1 MLLEDYES
9 MIGIKRKAGIISSS
23 IVTVQDIPL
32 IKFPIIENT
41 GIVKHGFSTR
51 FGGVSE
57 GIFFSMNL
65 SFTRGDNPEC
75 VTENYKRISNA
86 IGFDYRDIVMS
97 DQTHSTNIRIVS
109 NLDKGKGI
117 TKEKDFK
124 EVDGLVTN
132 VPGIPLVTLF
142 ADCVPLYFVD
152 PVKKVIGLSHSGWKG
167 TLNKI
172 GNRTVEV
179 MHETYGCK
187 PSDIVA
193 CVGPSICQD
202 CYEVGEDVAERFIG
216 QYSTSKINKIL
227 YKKNSD
233 KYQLN
238 LWKANEISL
247 LEAGIQPYN
256 LALPDICTCCNK
268 DILFSHRGLQGKR
281 GNLGAFLML
290 KNLD

>member
-1 MLLEDYES
+1 

>member
-75 VTENYKRISNA
+75 VMENYKRISNA

-152 PVKKVIGLSHSGWKG
+152 PVKRVIGLSHSGWKG

-202 CYEVGEDVAERFIG
+202 CYEIGEDVAERFIG
-216 QYSTSKINKIL
+216 QYSTSEINKIL

-238 LWKANEISL
+238 LWKANEINL
-247 LEAGIQPYN
+247 LEAEIQPYN

-290 KNLD
+290 K